1 MDNKKTSIIETPMKN
16 RYNIEEI
23 INSLDGIQRAEPQP
37 FLFTRI
43 MGRMR
48 KEEKTA
54 DQIIYRLITKPA
66 LALAIGCFFIAL
78 NAYFIV
84 DRLENKSNITEG
96 SQPLAAE
103 YVQQHINPYEPN
115 EIP

>member
-1 MDNKKTSIIETPMKN
+1 MDKRP
-16 RYNIEEI
+16 NIDEI
-23 INSLDGIQRAEPQP
+23 ISSLDGIQRAEPQP

-48 KEEKTA
+48 KEDKTY
-54 DQIIYRLITKPA
+54 DQVVYRLITRPA
-66 LALAIGCFFIAL
+66 LVLSVCCFFIGL
-78 NAYFIV
+78 NTYFIV
-84 DRLENKSNITEG
+84 DRLENNNPVIDN

-103 YVQQHINPYEPN
+103 YNPQHINPYEPN

>member
-1 MDNKKTSIIETPMKN
+1 MEK

-48 KEEKTA
+48 KEEKTF
-54 DQIIYRLITKPA
+54 DQVIYKLITRPA
-66 LALAIGCFFIAL
+66 LVLAIGCFFIGL
-78 NAYFIV
+78 NTYFIV
-84 DRLENKSNITEG
+84 DRLENGNPVVDN

-103 YVQQHINPYEPN
+103 YNPQHINPYEEPN
-115 EIP
+115 ELP